1 MRDLTIPLIITLVAL
16 VAALSAY
23 RGIRRGG
30 ARYYTLERE
39 AMLRRASFT
48 LLASILLFL
57 GAVGLMT
64 YTYQQL
70 LAQEAGST
78 VETEE
83 GVVTVTPDTDTVL
96 ETSPPT
102 PTVTPTPD
110 PNFPTP
116 TATPIICRAVVDGT
130 AGGGLTLRDTPG
142 GEEVTILPDGTI
154 VSLLEAEPV
163 EANGFTWRQVRTVTR
178 EEGWVVEDYLT
189 IGNCN

>member
-1 MRDLTIPLIITLVAL
+1 MRDLTIPLIITVVAF

-30 ARYYTLERE
+30 ARFYTLERE

-48 LLASILLFL
+48 LIASILLFL

-70 LAQEAGST
+70 LAQQEAST

-83 GVVTVTPDTDTVL
+83 GVVTVTPETVL
-96 ETSPPT
+96 ETSLPT
-102 PTVTPTPD
+102 PTTTPTVD
-110 PNFPTP
+110 PSIPTP
-116 TATPIICRAVVDGT
+116 TATAVICRAVVDGT

-142 GEEVTILPDGTI
+142 GEEITILPDGTI
-154 VSLLEAEPV
+154 VVLLETAPV
-163 EANGFTWRQVRTVTR
+163 QANDFTWRNIRTVAR

-189 IGNCN
+189 IGDCN